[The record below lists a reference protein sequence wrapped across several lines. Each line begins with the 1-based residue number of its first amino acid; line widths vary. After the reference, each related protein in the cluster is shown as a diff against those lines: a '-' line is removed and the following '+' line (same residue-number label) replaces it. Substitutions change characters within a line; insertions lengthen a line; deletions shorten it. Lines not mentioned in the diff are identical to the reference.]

1 VSGIIQA
8 GLPVEPNSF
17 VGREGELGELCQ
29 LLASVRVLTLCG
41 PGGIGKTRLALRLLT
56 VMAPEFPD
64 GAWFVELADLRQ
76 PELVVSRVAAALGVS
91 EEPGRALLDTLTDV
105 VRRQR
110 LLLALDTCEH
120 LAGACAE
127 VARHLLAASS
137 GLRLVVT
144 SREPLRVAG
153 ETVWRVPPLSAVS
166 VSMRHDAGAGDH
178 DEAIRL
184 FADRA
189 AAARPGFALSPANV
203 PTVAAI
209 CRALDGLPLAIEL
222 AAARVRTVPVEQIC
236 ARLGNR
242 FALLT
247 TGDRS
252 ASPRQR
258 TLAAAIE
265 WSYELLTEAERTLF
279 GRLSVFCGWSPEMAE
294 QVCAGGAVSAGD
306 VPGLIAALADKSL
319 VVPEPE
325 VAGQAR
331 YRMLDMIRD
340 YAAARLAESG
350 DSGRVESAL
359 RDHVLQIAEHCLAV
373 GMAPGPVPWAERV
386 ACSRRYHLDEDN
398 ITQVLT
404 WCLAHGDTETGLRIC
419 AAVSPRWLVWGA
431 VAEGSEWLD
440 AFLALGGP
448 APAPRVRGAAL
459 VARAQ
464 LALASDP
471 AAAES
476 LGEAGL
482 ALCREAGE
490 DFWAGTALNLL
501 SEIASRTGRARDA
514 AARADQALSAARAA
528 GDGWNEGYALGT
540 RAAIA
545 ARAGKL
551 AEAEQL
557 AHASV
562 IVMRR
567 IDQQWGA
574 ARALLGLGDLA
585 RLRGRPG
592 QAHDCYVEALPV
604 LEEIGARLE
613 IARCLAG
620 LGRVALDLGAPGQAH
635 RYLARSIKLSQA
647 TGTRVAVA
655 RGLEAFAA
663 LAVRDNQP
671 ERAVQL
677 AAAAAALRESAGVP
691 PLPPARADTYLA
703 PARHLGEAAI
713 ARLRAQGRALSS
725 EAAVALAIGTQPS
738 KAADDRAHPL
748 TLAEPGATLPSPAP
762 TGRPGVTAG
771 RRPRSIRSKSCYP
784 HLFVCW
790 IHNPP
795 SQRTR

>member
-1 VSGIIQA
+1 
-8 GLPVEPNSF
+8 VE
-17 VGREGELGELCQ
+17 
-29 LLASVRVLTLCG
+29 
-41 PGGIGKTRLALRLLT
+41 
-56 VMAPEFPD
+56 
-64 GAWFVELADLRQ
+64 
-76 PELVVSRVAAALGVS
+76 
-91 EEPGRALLDTLTDV
+91 
-105 VRRQR
+105 
-110 LLLALDTCEH
+110 
-120 LAGACAE
+120 
-127 VARHLLAASS
+127 
-137 GLRLVVT
+137 
-144 SREPLRVAG
+144 G
-153 ETVWRVPPLSAVS
+153 ETVWRVPPLPAMS

-189 AAARPGFALSPANV
+189 SAARPGFALGPDNV
-203 PTVAAI
+203 LAVAAV

-222 AAARVRTVPVEQIC
+222 AAARVRVLPVEQIC

-258 TLAAAIE
+258 TLRATIE
-265 WSYELLTEAERTLF
+265 WSYELLTEAEQTLF
-279 GRLSVFCGWSPEMAE
+279 GRLSVLCGWSQEMAE
-294 QVCAGGAVSAGD
+294 QVCAGGAVPASD
-306 VPGLIAALADKSL
+306 VPGLTAALVDKSL
-319 VVPEPE
+319 VVPEPG

-331 YRMLDMIRD
+331 YRMLNTIRD
-340 YAAARLAESG
+340 YAVARLAGSGESA
-350 DSGRVESAL
+350 RIECAL
-359 RDHVLQIAEHCLAV
+359 RDYVLQIAEYCLAV
-373 GMAPGPVPWAERV
+373 GMAPGPIPWQERV
-386 ACSRRYHLDEDN
+386 SCSRRYHLDEGN

-404 WCLAHGDTETGLRIC
+404 WCLADGDAETGLRIC
-419 AAVSPRWLVWGA
+419 IAVSPRWLVWGT
-431 VAEGSEWLD
+431 VAEGGEWLD

-464 LALASDP
+464 LAVASDP

-476 LGEAGL
+476 LGEEGL

-490 DFWAGTALNLL
+490 EFWTGTALNLL
-501 SEIASRTGRARDA
+501 SEIALRTGR
-514 AARADQALSAARAA
+514 A

-557 AHASV
+557 ARASV
-562 IVMRR
+562 TVMRR

-585 RLRGRPG
+585 RLRGHPG
-592 QAHDCYVEALPV
+592 QAHDRYLEALPI

-620 LGRVALDLGAPGQAH
+620 LGRVALDLGAAGQAQ

-647 TGTRVAVA
+647 TGTRVGVA

-663 LAVRDNQP
+663 LAGRDEQP

-691 PLPPARADTYLA
+691 PLPPARTETCLA

-713 ARLRAQGRALSS
+713 ARLWAQGQALSS
-725 EAAVALAIGTQPS
+725 EAAVALAVGTRPS
-738 KAADDRAHPL
+738 KAAADGGARAL
-748 TLAEPGATLPSPAP
+748 TRAEPGATLPSPAL
-762 TGRPGVTAG
+762 TDRARSRPPLRPAGMPCAVLLLGVTPHQAVTCGGLSVAG
-771 RRPRSIRSKSCYP
+771 SGRHC
-784 HLFVCW
+784 
-790 IHNPP
+790 
-795 SQRTR
+795 